1 MNDVNKNRRDCT
13 IRDELSI
20 HIVFI
25 KQFKLYY
32 IILLCL
38 VFRVSFGSS
47 KGSMVETL
55 IYDSPPVQE
64 ETLDISDIDDSDG

>member
-1 MNDVNKNRRDCT
+1 MSYLVC
-13 IRDELSI
+13 LSF
-20 HIVFI
+20 FI
-25 KQFKLYY
+25 QYVVLY
-32 IILLCL
+32 

-64 ETLDISDIDDSDG
+64 ELIDPSDVDDSDGYVIYL

>member
-1 MNDVNKNRRDCT
+1 M
-13 IRDELSI
+13 
-20 HIVFI
+20 
-25 KQFKLYY
+25 Y
-32 IILLCL
+32 IIC

-64 ETLDISDIDDSDG
+64 ETPDPTDFDDTDG

>member
-1 MNDVNKNRRDCT
+1 MIIYTYCFHYSFVY
-13 IRDELSI
+13 I
-20 HIVFI
+20 
-25 KQFKLYY
+25 YY
-32 IILLCL
+32 ITLLLCL

-64 ETLDISDIDDSDG
+64 EALDISDIDDPDG

>member
-1 MNDVNKNRRDCT
+1 MLT
-13 IRDELSI
+13 IYFWFFSPPSDEYTQYTI
-20 HIVFI
+20 II
-25 KQFKLYY
+25 IIYIY
-32 IILLCL
+32 IIR

-64 ETLDISDIDDSDG
+64 ETPDPDDFDDADG

>member
-1 MNDVNKNRRDCT
+1 MTIGYEYKNFKDR
-13 IRDELSI
+13 LSMLV
-20 HIVFI
+20 HFSNTC
-25 KQFKLYY
+25 FMCY
-32 IILLCL
+32 

-64 ETLDISDIDDSDG
+64 ESLDPSDTDDADG